1 MDRDRYRAAEAE
13 WWAAAGAAPTER
25 FVRLPRH
32 GVSVRVLEAGDG
44 PPVLFLHGGPN
55 AGSTW
60 ASLVARL
67 TGFRCLVVDR
77 PGTGLSDPFPIRRA
91 TARAHFET
99 LAVDV
104 LDALDIE
111 RADLVGS
118 SAGSDFALLA
128 GARHPDRVGRTV
140 HFGCPGFT
148 PGMRISLAWRVFSM
162 PLLWRVAAASPVN
175 GKGIRGTMGQ
185 LGHGASLAAGRIPE
199 AFVNWSVALGQDT
212 RTMHHEMHASAA
224 IVTLRGIAPELV
236 LTAQDLAAVASPTL
250 FAWGDRDVFG
260 GPELGR
266 RMAAQM
272 PDASVEVLSGA
283 GHLAWLDDIDLAAD
297 LVRRHLEPVT
307 PASAGIA

>member
-44 PPVLFLHGGPN
+44 PPVLFVHGGPN

-91 TARAHFET
+91 TAGAHFET

-128 GARHPDRVGRTV
+128 GAHHPDRVGRTV

-148 PGMRISLAWRVFSM
+148 PGVRISLAWRVFSM
-162 PLLWRVAAASPVN
+162 PVLWRVAAASPVSA
-175 GKGIRGTMGQ
+175 KGIRGTMSQ
-185 LGHGASLAAGRIPE
+185 LGHDDSLAAGRIPE
-199 AFVNWSVALGQDT
+199 AFVDWSVALLREM
-212 RTMHHEMHASAA
+212 RTMHNEMESSAA
-224 IVTLRGIAPELV
+224 ILTVRGVAPELV
-236 LTAQDLAAVASPTL
+236 LTPQELATITSPTL

-266 RMAAQM
+266 RMAALM
-272 PDASVEVLSGA
+272 PDAVVEVMPGA
-283 GHLAWLDDIDLAAD
+283 GHLAWLDDIDGAAE
-297 LVRRHLEPVT
+297 LVRRHLRSAV
-307 PASAGIA
+307 PAEAAVG